1 MRKSKWT
8 PDAIERI
15 RRTTRIKPNSKTVKS
30 EFIKRIK
37 KSNGN

>member
-1 MRKSKWT
+1 MKKSKWT

-15 RRTTRIKPNSKTVKS
+15 KRTVSTKPNSDTVKTK
-30 EFIKRIK
+30 FIKRIK